1 MIWQGKAR
9 HGKAKQSKSNQKKEK
24 KRKAQNYNRQIKC
37 TGSKIKS
44 VRFSIGKSKRGK
56 IIYSMRQKRRGEE
69 RTERERR
76 EEIIFRY
83 ESSGI
88 LQSFKS

>member
-1 MIWQGKAR
+1 MARQGKAR
-9 HGKAKQSKSNQKKEK
+9 QSKAKQSKAK

-56 IIYSMRQKRRGEE
+56 IIYTVRQKQRGEE

-83 ESSGI
+83 ESSGL